1 MRQGLLLIALL
12 LFAAGC
18 AADVKLRNPATGEIT
33 VCKGGYY
40 TRGAIGMLA
49 QTAKDLQ
56 MRCLDDYQR
65 QGYERVPE

>member
-1 MRQGLLLIALL
+1 M
-12 LFAAGC
+12 
-18 AADVKLRNPATGEIT
+18 KLRHPQTGQT
-33 VCKGGYY
+33 AVCQGGYY
-40 TRGAIGMLA
+40 QRGLIGMVN